1 MQMSRNSSLIY
12 RPTYSESI
20 ALPAG
25 CSTQP
30 RTKSSICLMNSLK
43 QVLFYIT
50 LKGCFWFNEFW
61 FFLIDIFYWTS
72 RSWIYNNFTV
82 SFFKIK
88 STNYLGMCLK
98 LEPYKLFHF
107 KATSQRKKND
117 EFN

>member
-30 RTKSSICLMNSLK
+30 RTKSSICLMNLLK
-43 QVLFYIT
+43 QVLFYIA
-50 LKGCFWFNEFW
+50 LKGCFWFNEFCI
-61 FFLIDIFYWTS
+61 FLIDIFYWTS

-88 STNYLGMCLK
+88 STNYLGMSLK